1 MSAKKSNV
9 DSGTG
14 TTTISTILSEKIISE
29 KTNICYAPIKKDIID
44 YFNKNKNHNLY
55 LFSEDTINNEKIE
68 VKQFYGIDYKIVY
81 LLSKKKKF
89 HLYENFEENEKIK
102 LFIDIDIKD
111 FDKNIDRDNYFD
123 EIIDNSINLYTDELK
138 KYDII
143 NPQIIILK
151 SSSDTKLSSHIIFN
165 DVIFDDVY
173 YIKSFFEKLNSDLI
187 NNNIIDK
194 SVYKTACFRMLW
206 NSKLGKN
213 INLEYYKSINY
224 KYTTDKQ
231 LFYDCLL
238 RNIPEKHQYVK
249 INKKIDKK
257 IDKIKDKTIDIKTDS
272 IHIMDNE
279 IEHSNFNFTI
289 NEIEN
294 LLNILSLKRCDN
306 YDEWLN
312 VGFCLYNINNNYLLL
327 WEKWSQQSV
336 NYQKDECEKKWNK
349 FKKNKDGI
357 KIGSLLSWAKN
368 DNAEKY
374 DEFIKNKKMDNIIKT
389 KYPNENLILGNM
401 QVINNKNSFIHLKN
415 KECLIKGCIHA
426 DLNHSMYIDIVD
438 KYMTIRCRHSDC
450 FGKSYPVNHIIMNK
464 YEMNNIFYGDVTIN
478 ISNNDDDL
486 VEFQQID
493 IYENSVINELVF
505 NSLNGKPSQLAEIIF
520 YYYKDDYIYGEDNE
534 WYMFDNHKWKN
545 VGSKNTKLRKS
556 IQHKLKDLYKQLY
569 KYYKENDCDKKKLV
583 SLKLI
588 MDSFGE
594 TIMKNNIMTELI
606 DLYIEEKNPKRDFI
620 KKLDSN
626 QSLIGFENG
635 IYDLDTCTFRN
646 GKQTDYITLST
657 GYDYC
662 EKHTD
667 KYNNLI
673 QFLEDIQPNKDERD
687 YMLTYLSIALF
698 GNLLELFTILTGCG
712 RNGKSKLIELLKI
725 TFGDYFG
732 SVQSQMFTRPRPDAN
747 SPDPGL
753 LNLRKKR
760 LIIASEPEKNCK
772 LNSGFIKFI
781 TGRDSTTLRN
791 CHSNDMIDFTAKFIT
806 LLICN
811 DIPDC
816 DDIDNAF
823 SKRLRCLNFPTEFVN
838 EPNKENQKKIDV
850 NINKNFDYWK
860 LDFMLLLIEYY
871 KKYIEK
877 NELKPTPEILKW
889 TNQYQENTD
898 LYLQFINENTE
909 ENKEGHIHCA
919 TLYDTFK
926 FWFKN
931 NNPNS
936 KIPSNKEFIN
946 NLKKY
951 KTVCKVYVDNKS
963 QLGIKNL
970 QLIN

>member
-1 MSAKKSNV
+1 MVKNQISADESTANT
-9 DSGTG
+9 SIS
-14 TTTISTILSEKIISE
+14 TISTEKIFIE
-29 KTNICYAPIKKDIID
+29 NTNICIAPKKQDIID
-44 YFNKNKNHNLY
+44 YINDNKITNLY
-55 LFSEDTINNEKIE
+55 LFSEDTINNEKKE
-68 VKQFYGIDYKIVY
+68 VKQFYLIDYKSVY
-81 LLSKKKKF
+81 LLSKQKKF
-89 HLYENFEENEKIK
+89 HLYENYEKNEKVK
-102 LFIDIDIKD
+102 LFIDIDIKEFPD
-111 FDKNIDRDNYFD
+111 DINKDKYFD
-123 EIIDNSINLYTDELK
+123 EIIDKSINLYTDELK

-151 SSSDTKLSSHIIFN
+151 SSSDTKLSSHIVFN
-165 DVIFDDVY
+165 DVIFDDIY
-173 YIKSFFEKLNSDLI
+173 RIKYFFEKLDSDLI
-187 NNNIIDK
+187 KSTIIDK
-194 SVYKTACFRMLW
+194 NVYRSGCFRMLW

-238 RNIPEKHQYVK
+238 RNIPEKYQYVK
-249 INKKIDKK
+249 IDKIIDKK
-257 IDKIKDKTIDIKTDS
+257 IDIKTES
-272 IHIMDNE
+272 TQILDNDTE
-279 IEHSNFNFTI
+279 YSNFNFTI

-294 LLNILSLKRCDN
+294 LLNMLSQIRCDN
-306 YDEWLN
+306 YNEWIN
-312 VGFCLYNINNNYLLL
+312 IGFCLYNINNNYLLL
-327 WEKWSQQSV
+327 WENWSQKSV
-336 NYQKDECEKKWNK
+336 NYKKDECEKKWKK
-349 FKKNKDGI
+349 FKKNKDGL

-368 DNAEKY
+368 DNEVNY

-415 KECLIKGCIHA
+415 KECLIKGCTHA

-438 KYMTIRCRHSDC
+438 KYMTIRCRHTDC

-478 ISNNDDDL
+478 INNNDDDL

-493 IYENSVINELVF
+493 IYENSDINELVF
-505 NSLNGKPSQLAEIIF
+505 NSLNGKPSQLAEILF
-520 YYYKDDYIYGEDNE
+520 YYYQDEYIYGEDNE
-534 WYMFDNHKWKN
+534 WYMFDKHKWKN
-545 VGSKNTKLRKS
+545 VGIKNTKLRKS
-556 IQHKLKDLYKQLY
+556 IQYKLKDLYKQLY

-588 MDSFGE
+588 MDSFGD
-594 TIMKNNIMTELI
+594 TNMKNNIMTELI

-620 KKLDSN
+620 KKLDSK

-635 IYDLDTCTFRN
+635 VYDLDTFTFRN

-667 KYNNLI
+667 KYNDLI

-791 CHSNDMIDFTAKFIT
+791 CHSNDMIDFTANFIT

-838 EPNKENQKKIDV
+838 EPNKGNQKKIDV

-860 LDFMLLLIEYY
+860 LDFMLLLIDYY
-871 KKYIEK
+871 KKYNEK

-909 ENKEGHIHCA
+909 ENKEGHIHCS

-931 NNPNS
+931 NNPNT

-951 KTVCKVYVDNKS
+951 KTICKVKIDDKS

-970 QLIN
+970 QIIN

>member
-1 MSAKKSNV
+1 MLGKKSNL
-9 DSGTG
+9 DESITS
-14 TTTISTILSEKIISE
+14 TSISTIRSEKIISE
-29 KTNICYAPIKKDIID
+29 NTNICYAPLKKEILD
-44 YFNKNKNHNLY
+44 YFNDNKITNLY
-55 LFSEDTINNEKIE
+55 LFSEDTINNEKKE
-68 VKQFYGIDYKIVY
+68 VKQFYGIDYKTVY

-89 HLYENFEENEKIK
+89 HLYENYEENEKIK

-111 FDKNIDRDNYFD
+111 YDKNIDRDKYFD
-123 EIIDNSINLYTDELK
+123 EIIDKSINLYTDELK

-165 DVIFDDVY
+165 DVIFDDIN
-173 YIKSFFEKLNSDLI
+173 YIKYFFEKLNSDLI
-187 NNNIIDK
+187 NNSIIDK
-194 SVYKTACFRMLW
+194 NVYRPGCFRMLW

-238 RNIPEKHQYVK
+238 KNIPEKYQYVK
-249 INKKIDKK
+249 INKKIEKK
-257 IDKIKDKTIDIKTDS
+257 TDIKTES
-272 IHIMDNE
+272 IQILDNDTE
-279 IEHSNFNFTI
+279 YSKFNFTI

-294 LLNILSLKRCDN
+294 LLNMLSQIRCDN
-306 YDEWLN
+306 YNEWIN

-327 WEKWSQQSV
+327 WEKWSQKSV
-336 NYQKDECEKKWNK
+336 NYNNDECEKKWKK
-349 FKKNKDGI
+349 FKKNKDGL
-357 KIGSLLSWAKN
+357 KIGSLLAWAKN
-368 DNAEKY
+368 DNEVKY
-374 DEFIKNKKMDNIIKT
+374 DEFIKNKKMDNMIKT

-401 QVINNKNSFIHLKN
+401 QIINNKNSFIHLKN
-415 KECLIKGCIHA
+415 NECLIKGCTHI
-426 DLNHSMYIDIVD
+426 DLNNSMYIDIVD
-438 KYMTIRCRHSDC
+438 KYMTIRCRHPDC

-464 YEMNNIFYGDVTIN
+464 NEMNNIFYGDITIN
-478 ISNNDDDL
+478 INNIDDDL

-493 IYENSVINELVF
+493 IYENSDINELVF
-505 NSLNGKPSQLAEIIF
+505 NSLNGKPSQLAEILF
-520 YYYKDDYIYGEDNE
+520 YYYKEDYIYGEDNE
-534 WYMFDNHKWKN
+534 WYMFDKHKWKN
-545 VGSKNTKLRKS
+545 VGIKNTKLRKS

-588 MDSFGE
+588 MDSFGD
-594 TIMKNNIMTELI
+594 TNMKNNIMTELI

-620 KKLDSN
+620 KKLDSK

-635 IYDLDTCTFRN
+635 VYDLDTFTFRN

-667 KYNNLI
+667 KYNDLI

-791 CHSNDMIDFTAKFIT
+791 CHSNDMIDFTANFIT

-860 LDFMLLLIEYY
+860 LDFMLLLIDYY
-871 KKYIEK
+871 KKYNEK

-951 KTVCKVYVDNKS
+951 KTVCKVKIDDKS

-970 QLIN
+970 QIIN